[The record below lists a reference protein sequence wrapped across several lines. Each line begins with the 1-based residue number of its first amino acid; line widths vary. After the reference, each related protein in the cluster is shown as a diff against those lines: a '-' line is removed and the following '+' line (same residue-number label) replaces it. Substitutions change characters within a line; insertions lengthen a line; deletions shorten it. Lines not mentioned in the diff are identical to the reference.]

1 MLRIYSASAGSGK
14 THLLTKQYL
23 LLLLAD
29 GVDFRRILAVTFTN
43 KATDEMKSRIVE
55 ELYKLA
61 TDPGLSPF
69 FGDLQERKKRDP
81 AELQRKARKI
91 LQHILHDYSSF
102 SVSTIDKFFQQ
113 ILRSFTREIGL
124 NEGYTLELDVDKS
137 LEIIIDR
144 MYASLGEKENAGL
157 LNWLID
163 FSENK
168 LEEGSS
174 WNVKGNLAAL
184 SKELFK
190 EAFRLNKEAIR
201 AEIEDKEKLRNFRK
215 ELNTIQNNFREK
227 LKEVGCRA
235 LKIMDNHGLTPTQF
249 KGGSNSQLK
258 RFHAFAQGEVVELKD
273 TFRQFYDNIG
283 GWYTKTTAAP
293 IVAAIEAAYHAGLN
307 SCVGNILRLYD
318 EELICYNT
326 ARVIDRSFFRLAL
339 LGDISR
345 HLTAYADEKN
355 LLFIQDTTELLNQIA
370 GNADAPFIYE
380 KVGTRIDHYMIDEF
394 QDTSNMQWQNFL
406 PLLKESLSAN
416 RENLI
421 VGDVKQSIY
430 RFRNSDWR
438 LLNEEVEHALP
449 QFHKKREPLET
460 NWRSNEV
467 VVDFNN
473 RFFEWVKNYGSGG
486 MDDAGDFEKELFG
499 VVASAYSDVRQEV
512 SPPRKGSGGYV
523 RLSFVE
529 GGKKEEWHNEV
540 KVRLID
546 DLIGLQEQGAS
557 LGDIGILVRWNNEAK
572 EVVQTLL
579 DYKKANPGSPY
590 KFDVVSDEALEVASS
605 KAVQFLLTTLRCI
618 ENPASATVRFQL
630 ALQMEQLRLRQL
642 QAADIDMERLPDNDD
657 NPLFGELAHVPRN
670 SLYEMCEALVA
681 KFSMLFG
688 KEDKI
693 FVQSFLDIVLDFGSN
708 ENQEL
713 TLFLEWWENSAA
725 KRKIAIPNTQ
735 NAIRI
740 MTIHKSKGLEFK
752 HVIIPF
758 CHWNTDLDAK
768 KENILWC
775 RPPVAPFNNFTY
787 LPVRYESALGDTI
800 FKEEYY
806 AERVYAFIDNLN
818 ALYVALTRAREQMII
833 YAPMPKGKNAFSTIS
848 GILHRCFD
856 SELPREGTCELVFGE
871 PVSVA
876 PGKKEP
882 ENEEKS
888 PPLYTADKGNRLRLR
903 LKKGFSFGQK
913 DSKRATGIFMHKVLS
928 EIKDYNDI
936 GAVVDEL
943 VASGD
948 IEATHAGELTGL
960 LNEKMERPQVR
971 EWFDP
976 EKETLREHPILS
988 SRGIKIPDRVVVD
1001 KTTGLAI
1008 VIDYKFGDIES
1019 ANYMK
1024 QVENYCSLMRQM
1036 GYKKVE
1042 GYLWYPGLDKII
1054 AV

>member
-1 MLRIYSASAGSGK
+1 MLKIYSASAGSGK

-29 GVDFRRILAVTFTN
+29 GVDFRRVLAVTFTN
-43 KATDEMKSRIVE
+43 KATDEMKNRIVE

-61 TDPGLSPF
+61 TDPESSLF

-81 AELQRKARKI
+81 VKLQRKARQI

-124 NEGYTLELDVDKS
+124 NEGYTLELDTDKS

-144 MYASLGEKENAGL
+144 MYASLGEKENVGL

-215 ELNTIQNNFREK
+215 ELNTIQNSFREK

-235 LKIMDNHGLTPTQF
+235 LKIMDDYALIPTQF
-249 KGGSNSQLK
+249 KGGSNSQMK
-258 RFHAFAQGEVVELKD
+258 RFHAFAQGEVVELKE
-273 TFRQFYDNIG
+273 TFRQFYDNVD
-283 GWYTKTTAAP
+283 GWYAKTTTTP
-293 IVAAIEAAYHAGLN
+293 VVAAIEAAYHAGLN
-307 SCVGNILRLYD
+307 NCVGDILRLYD
-318 EELICYNT
+318 EEIVYYNT
-326 ARVIDRSFFRLAL
+326 ARVIDKSFFRLAL

-355 LLFIQDTTELLNQIA
+355 LLFIQDTTELLNRIA

-438 LLNEEVEHALP
+438 LLNEEVGKALQQFP
-449 QFHKKREPLET
+449 QKREPLET

-486 MDDAGDFEKELFG
+486 MNDVNDFEKELFG
-499 VVASAYSDVRQEV
+499 VVASAYADVRQEV
-512 SPPRKGSGGYV
+512 SPSRKGSGGYV

-540 KVRLID
+540 KARLID
-546 DLIGLQEQGAS
+546 DLIGLQEQGV
-557 LGDIGILVRWNNEAK
+557 LLDDIGILVRKRTEAK

-579 DYKKANPGSPY
+579 DYKKANPNTPY
-590 KFDVVSDEALEVASS
+590 RFDVVSDEALEVASS
-605 KAVQFLLTTLRCI
+605 KAVQFLLTALRYI
-618 ENPASATVRFQL
+618 ENPASVTGRFQL
-630 ALQMEQLRLRQL
+630 VLQMEQLRLRQS
-642 QAADIDMERLPDNDD
+642 QADDIDMDQLADNDD
-657 NPLFGELAHVPRN
+657 NPLFSELTRVPRN

-681 KFSMLFG
+681 KFSTLFG
-688 KEDKI
+688 EEDKI

-713 TLFLEWWENSAA
+713 TLFLEWWEGFGV
-725 KRKIAIPNTQ
+725 KRKIAIPNTRD
-735 NAIRI
+735 AIRI

-758 CHWNTDLDAK
+758 CHWNTDLDAS

-775 RPPVAPFNNFTY
+775 RPSVAPFNNFTY
-787 LPVRYESALGDTI
+787 LPVRYESALGGTI
-800 FKEEYY
+800 FREEYY

-818 ALYVALTRAREQMII
+818 ALYVALTRSREQMII
-833 YAPMPKGKNAFSTIS
+833 YAPLLNTKDSFSTIS
-848 GILHRCFD
+848 GILHQCFVG
-856 SELPREGTCELVFGE
+856 ELPQEGICDLVFGE

-876 PGKKEP
+876 AGKKEP

-888 PPLYTADKGNRLRLR
+888 PPLYVADKGNRLRLR
-903 LKKGFSFGQK
+903 LKKGFSFGQN
-913 DSKRATGIFMHKVLS
+913 DSKRAAGIFMHKVLS

-936 GAVVDEL
+936 EPVVAEL

-948 IEATHAGELTGL
+948 IEAAHAGKLTGL
-960 LNEKMERPQVR
+960 LNEKMEHPRVR
-971 EWFDP
+971 EWFAP
-976 EKETLREHPILS
+976 EKETLLEHPILS
-988 SRGIKIPDRVVVD
+988 SRGIKIPDRIVVD
-1001 KTTGLAI
+1001 KATGAAI

-1019 ANYMK
+1019 SNYLK

-1036 GYKKVE
+1036 GYKEVN
-1042 GYLWYPGLDKII
+1042 GYLWYLGLDKII